1 VADMT
6 FLKTEG
12 LLQEFEP
19 PRGSKKPYYKIE
31 FDLVMIIQGRDLT
44 YEARWPKK
52 KKDADSETSVEEQEN
67 LMDKFGPPKARGNGQ
82 ISIAAAFEP
91 GTN

>member
-1 VADMT
+1 MT

-12 LLQEFEP
+12 LLEECKP
-19 PRGSKKPYYKIE
+19 PQGSTKPYYRVE

-52 KKDADSETSVEEQEN
+52 KKESDSEDLEEEHED
-67 LMDKFGPPKARGNGQ
+67 LVDRFGPPKVRGNGQ
-82 ISIAAAFEP
+82 ISIAAAIEP
-91 GTN
+91 GTK